1 MTIYGN
7 LEFLDL
13 KYKPKSTEVVVQYK
27 AEPQKG
33 IPLKS
38 LCEYIA
44 GESSIGTWTKINT
57 MNPKIAKTLKPHV
70 FYVNEKTLQI
80 KIAYP
85 EKLFEVG
92 NMPGIMSS
100 IAGNIFG
107 MKEIKGL
114 RFEDFSLTK
123 THVKAFRG
131 PQFGI
136 QGIRKMT
143 KVNKRPFVGT
153 IVKPKVGLTSAQ
165 HAKVAYDSWAGGL
178 DIVKDDENLTSM
190 NFNQFDKRM
199 KLTFKARDKAE
210 KETGEKK
217 LYFANITAPY
227 NEMIR
232 RAKLVKKLDGEFVM
246 YDVLTAGWSAL
257 QGIRDFCQD
266 NKLAIHAHRAMHG
279 ALTRNHEMGISMLAL
294 AKTYRLIG
302 VDTLHIGTA
311 GIGKMHGSKDE
322 ELTIEQEIEFKR
334 IKENM
339 NAKILNQD
347 WYGLKPV
354 LAVASGGLSPLLLPQ
369 VMKVMGNDIV
379 LQGGGGVHGHPKGTI
394 NGAAAFRQAVDA
406 TMDDISLNEY
416 SKTHKELAEAIHKW
430 G

>member
-1 MTIYGN
+1 
-7 LEFLDL
+7 
-13 KYKPKSTEVVVQYK
+13 
-27 AEPQKG
+27 
-33 IPLKS
+33 

-44 GESSIGTWTKINT
+44 GESSIGTWTKIST
-57 MNPKIAKTLKPHV
+57 MNPKIAKTLKPHI
-70 FYVNEKTLQI
+70 FYVNEKTNQI

-85 EKLFEVG
+85 EQLFETG

-114 RFEDFSLTK
+114 RFEDFALTK
-123 THVKAFRG
+123 KHVKAFRG
-131 PQFGI
+131 PQFGV

-143 KVNKRPFVGT
+143 GVKKRPFVGT

-165 HAKVAYDSWAGGL
+165 HAKVAYESWAGGL

-190 NFNQFDKRM
+190 TFNQFDKRM
-199 KLTFKARDKAE
+199 KLTFRARDQSE

-217 LYFANITAPY
+217 LYLANITAPY

-232 RAKLVKKLDGEFVM
+232 RAKIVKKLGGEYIM

-257 QGIRDFCQD
+257 HGVRDFCQD
-266 NKLAIHAHRAMHG
+266 NKLAIHGHRAMHG
-279 ALTRNHEMGISMLAL
+279 ALTRNHDMGISMLVL

-311 GIGKMHGSKDE
+311 GIGKMHGSENE
-322 ELTIEQEIEFKR
+322 ELIIEQEIERER
-334 IKENM
+334 IKEDISQN
-339 NAKILNQD
+339 ILAQD
-347 WYGLKPV
+347 WHGLKPV
-354 LAVASGGLSPLLLPQ
+354 LAVASGGLSPLQLPQ

-379 LQGGGGVHGHPKGTI
+379 MQGGGGVHGHPEGTMKGAT
-394 NGAAAFRQAVDA
+394 AFRQAVDA
-406 TMDDISLNEY
+406 AMENISLSEY
-416 SKTHKELAEAIHKW
+416 AKTHKELAKAIEKW